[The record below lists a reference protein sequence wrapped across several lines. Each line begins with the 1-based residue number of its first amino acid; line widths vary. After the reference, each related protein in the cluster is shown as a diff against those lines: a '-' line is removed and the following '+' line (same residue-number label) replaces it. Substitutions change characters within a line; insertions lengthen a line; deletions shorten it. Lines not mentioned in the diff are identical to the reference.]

1 MRLSHTRKALLISM
15 SLIMLGLVGQAAAA
29 ESSHSEAAPPAVA
42 TPAIATP
49 ATSDPATG
57 TPAAKPTTKPAPTPT
72 KTKPRTE
79 STAIPKHPKGR
90 TGPGGSRLTTG
101 TKDVALT
108 FDDGPDPANTPALL
122 KILAK
127 EKVKATFCL
136 VGENVKRHPDLV
148 RKIAAGGHALC
159 NHTWNHDLRLGKKKP
174 AQIRADMERTN
185 AAIRAAVPNA
195 KISYFRAPGGNFTS
209 QIVKTAKQLGMSSI
223 YWKVDPRDWE
233 HGKTESDGAH
243 TSRVI
248 SSVKRH
254 THPGAIVL
262 SHDYAQPDTIRA
274 YRVLIPYLRKR
285 FHLIALP

>member
-1 MRLSHTRKALLISM
+1 MRLSHTRKALLISL
-15 SLIMLGLVGQAAAA
+15 SLILVGLLGQAAAA
-29 ESSHSEAAPPAVA
+29 ESSRTEAAPPAVTS
-42 TPAIATP
+42 TPAASAP
-49 ATSDPATG
+49 ASTAPAG
-57 TPAAKPTTKPAPTPT
+57 TPAAKPSTKPAPV

-79 STAIPKHPKGR
+79 STAIPHRPKAR
-90 TGPGGSRLTTG
+90 TGPAGSRLTTG

-136 VGENVKRHPDLV
+136 VGENVKAHPDLV

-159 NHTWNHDLRLGKKKP
+159 NHTWNHDLKLGKKKA
-174 AQIRADMERTN
+174 AQIRADMKRTN
-185 AAIRAAVPNA
+185 DAIRKAVPGA
-195 KISYFRAPGGNFTS
+195 KISYFRSPGGNFTP
-209 QIVKTAKQLGMSSI
+209 QVVKIAKELGMSSI

-248 SSVKRH
+248 NSVKKH
-254 THPGAIVL
+254 TRPGAIIL

>member
-15 SLIMLGLVGQAAAA
+15 SLIMVGLLGQAAAA
-29 ESSHSEAAPPAVA
+29 ESSHSEAAPPAAA
-42 TPAIATP
+42 TPSASAPATTAPAAAAQPSKPAVTP
-49 ATSDPATG
+49 A
-57 TPAAKPTTKPAPTPT
+57 KP
-72 KTKPRTE
+72 KPRTE

-90 TGPGGSRLTTG
+90 TGPAGSRLTTG
-101 TKDVALT
+101 TKAVALT

-136 VGENVKRHPDLV
+136 VGENVKAHPDLV

-174 AQIRADMERTN
+174 AQIRADMQRTN

-195 KISYFRAPGGNFTS
+195 KIAYFRAPGGNFTG
-209 QIVKTAKQLGMSSI
+209 QIVKVAKELGMSSI

-233 HGKTESDGAH
+233 HGRTESDGAH
-243 TSRVI
+243 TNRVI
-248 SSVKRH
+248 GSVKRN
-254 THPGAIVL
+254 THAGAIVL

-274 YRVLIPYLRKR
+274 YRVLIPWLRKR